1 MTLYKLEYE
10 QRNEVFVEANNADE
24 AHDLINEFT
33 TNGGTNMHQIRLVE
47 CGWSVIENLGEL
59 TELPDDHPNIQF
71 DTHKAEYGGT
81 FQQQHPSWMYYD

>member
-10 QRNEVFVEANNADE
+10 QIFDGDDFWRK
-24 AHDLINEFT
+24 LINEFT

-47 CGWSVIENLGEL
+47 CGWSVVENLGEL
-59 TELPDDHPNIQF
+59 TELPEDDPNIQF

>member
-1 MTLYKLEYE
+1 
-10 QRNEVFVEANNADE
+10 
-24 AHDLINEFT
+24 
-33 TNGGTNMHQIRLVE
+33 MHQIRLVE

-59 TELPDDHPNIQF
+59 TELPEDDPNIQF